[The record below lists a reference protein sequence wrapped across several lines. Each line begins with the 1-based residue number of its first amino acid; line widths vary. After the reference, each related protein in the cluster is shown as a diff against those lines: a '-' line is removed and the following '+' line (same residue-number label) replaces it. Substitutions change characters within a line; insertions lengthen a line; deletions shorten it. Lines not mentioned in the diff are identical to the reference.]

1 MYSWSR
7 IWLII
12 KNFFLDMYFGIW
24 FLWRTSNEPMVD
36 GLYHARIGQ
45 AQGTVLEGQTQ
56 EVELIRI
63 TEKIKP
69 SKPVV
74 VLIPGSGAN
83 AHQYRPL
90 LQHWKDMGALYRY
103 DVFVVNQTDLH
114 KKYCNTDD
122 YVRDLDDKMF
132 LIEQFGSPTD
142 SRHDEE
148 IKSDG
153 KDPEIKSD
161 GKDPE
166 IKSDGKDPE
175 IKSDGKDPEIRLVGH
190 SYGGIIASSYV
201 SLIDRPH
208 KLVTVCSPLQ
218 GVNLISKLQA
228 FGFLNTARHTDMS
241 VGSLALWFIHSKL
254 PKDYLHWLNIASY
267 GDLQVPAEQA
277 ILPGARQ
284 YFCNFAHTQI
294 ITRPE
299 IAARILQHFA

>member
-1 MYSWSR
+1 MYFWSR
-7 IWLII
+7 LWLIVR
-12 KNFFLDMYFGIW
+12 NLFLDMYFGIW

-63 TEKIKP
+63 TEKIRP
-69 SKPVV
+69 TKPVV

-114 KKYCNTDD
+114 NKYCNTDD

-153 KDPEIKSD
+153 KDPEI
-161 GKDPE
+161 
-166 IKSDGKDPE
+166 
-175 IKSDGKDPEIRLVGH
+175 RLVGH

-201 SLIDRPH
+201 SLVDRPH

-218 GVNLISKLQA
+218 GVKLISKLQA

>member
-12 KNFFLDMYFGIW
+12 RNLFLDMYFGLW

-45 AQGTVLEGQTQ
+45 TQGAAPKGQTQ

-69 SKPVV
+69 TKPVV

-103 DVFVVNQTDLH
+103 DVFVVNQTNLH
-114 KKYCNTDD
+114 NQYCNTDD

-132 LIEQFGSPTD
+132 LIE
-142 SRHDEE
+142 HDTE

-153 KDPEIKSD
+153 KDPEIK
-161 GKDPE
+161 
-166 IKSDGKDPE
+166 
-175 IKSDGKDPEIRLVGH
+175 LVGH

-201 SLIDRPH
+201 SLVDRPY

-218 GVNLISKLQA
+218 GVKLISKLQA
-228 FGFLNTARHTDMS
+228 VGFLNTARHTDMS
-241 VGSLALWFIHSKL
+241 VGSHALGFIHYKL
-254 PKDYLHWLNIASY
+254 PEDCSHWLNIASY

-277 ILPGARQ
+277 ILPRAKHVVQSAKQ

>member
-7 IWLII
+7 IWLIVR
-12 KNFFLDMYFGIW
+12 NFFLDMYFGIW

-63 TEKIKP
+63 TEKIRP
-69 SKPVV
+69 TKPVV

-114 KKYCNTDD
+114 NKYCNTDD

-142 SRHDEE
+142 SRHDE
-148 IKSDG
+148 
-153 KDPEIKSD
+153 
-161 GKDPE
+161 
-166 IKSDGKDPE
+166 E